1 MPMTRHR
8 HSGVRRAGSAALP
21 HPWGVI
27 RIRWKSCSLDLP
39 CGRST
44 GGSGGRQC
52 HRSSHAWVCVPMRA
66 FVSGML
72 QTMAGFP
79 PRQKPA
85 SVSLDQVLEKLQ
97 TGIPGS

>member
-1 MPMTRHR
+1 
-8 HSGVRRAGSAALP
+8 
-21 HPWGVI
+21 
-27 RIRWKSCSLDLP
+27 
-39 CGRST
+39 
-44 GGSGGRQC
+44 
-52 HRSSHAWVCVPMRA
+52 MRA

-85 SVSLDQVLEKLQ
+85 SFSLDQVLEKLQ